1 METTERKEKKEIFM
15 ATPRFA
21 ALVAE
26 LLRGGET
33 GRGGNSIR
41 SLMAAHI
48 SRRTLARV

>member
-21 ALVAE
+21 ALVSE
-26 LLRGGET
+26 LLR

-41 SLMAAHI
+41 SLMVAHI